1 MSMRGYL
8 SEPDI
13 GDCFVEPPDVAVPAG
28 KTKAQHIAD
37 TILRRRLTDHKE
49 DVELQEDS
57 VRR

>member
-1 MSMRGYL
+1 MRGYL

-13 GDCFVEPPDVAVPAG
+13 GDCFVEPLDVAVPAG